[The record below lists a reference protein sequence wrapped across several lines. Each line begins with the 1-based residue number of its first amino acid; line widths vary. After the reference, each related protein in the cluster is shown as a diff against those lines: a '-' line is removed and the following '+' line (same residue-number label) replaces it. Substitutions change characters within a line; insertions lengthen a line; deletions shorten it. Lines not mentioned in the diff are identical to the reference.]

1 MYVTLHVSQIEIK
14 KAKGLPRS
22 VVSNMKFEEYLQ
34 ALQTEEQP
42 NYHEFYAIRS
52 KLHVL
57 QTMKH
62 TKKGLSPFD
71 DKRYVLSDG
80 INTLA
85 HGHFKIKQLRQAQ
98 KQN

>member
-1 MYVTLHVSQIEIK
+1 
-14 KAKGLPRS
+14 
-22 VVSNMKFEEYLQ
+22 MKFEEYLQ

-52 KLHVL
+52 KFNVL

-62 TKKGLSPFD
+62 TKKGLYPFD
-71 DKRYVLSDG
+71 DKPYVLSGG

-85 HGHFKIKQLRQAQ
+85 HGHFKIKQLRQATKLILVGRKETFHHQ
-98 KQN
+98 LKYVLKPIVEM